1 MPRGQARL
9 HKTTMEKCF
18 ETETEEDWDQP
29 QEEAHTE
36 NISNRKITHNSNLWI
51 SSTFSLPQFPYFSVS
66 MSGSCCPFLAS
77 GIKPPLSLVL
87 WCFAQIQPS
96 EPEPETRAE
105 TLNVSEPCCLRE
117 EYNWAKRTQQGKLL
131 GTVCAFVWESDKSW
145 QRWDCCYVPAKK
157 LQQCPDGHFSYIS
170 SRPLLINRK
179 GKSWHRSGSRPPL
192 ILSRTGLVTQ
202 RSEIGWD
209 KPS

>member
-18 ETETEEDWDQP
+18 ETETEEDWEQP

-36 NISNRKITHNSNLWI
+36 NISNRKITHTSNLWI

-66 MSGSCCPFLAS
+66 MSGSCSFLAS

-87 WCFAQIQPS
+87 WCFARIQPS

-105 TLNVSEPCCLRE
+105 TLNVSGLAACEENTELKGHNRE
-117 EYNWAKRTQQGKLL
+117 NWELW
-131 GTVCAFVWESDKSW
+131 CAFVWESDKSW

-179 GKSWHRSGSRPPL
+179 GKSWHRSGIPPTTDL
-192 ILSRTGLVTQ
+192 VKDGLVTQ